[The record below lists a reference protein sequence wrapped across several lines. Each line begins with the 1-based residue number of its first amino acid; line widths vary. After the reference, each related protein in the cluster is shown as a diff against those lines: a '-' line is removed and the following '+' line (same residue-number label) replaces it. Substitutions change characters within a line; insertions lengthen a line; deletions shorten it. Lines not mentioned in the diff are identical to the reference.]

1 MNTIMNMNMN
11 IYKIINIVEY
21 DHKHNWK
28 IT

>member
-11 IYKIINIVEY
+11 IYKIITIVEY